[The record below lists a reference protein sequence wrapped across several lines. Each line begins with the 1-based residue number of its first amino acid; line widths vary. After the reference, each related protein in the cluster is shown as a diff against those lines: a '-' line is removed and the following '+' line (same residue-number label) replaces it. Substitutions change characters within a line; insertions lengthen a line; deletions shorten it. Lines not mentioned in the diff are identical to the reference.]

1 MFPQIKARQKLP
13 LLTKT
18 GTSSS
23 LVLSIRI
30 HLPCAPAAPASA
42 ETRAKNAGKYCDN
55 RRQRSALWVGSGPS
69 GEEVSPTSFKKPG
82 RYKKIIRCPCSAA
95 HVVLST
101 KGMVAVIFE
110 ATSIALQPAFPFCS
124 QAQFPSC
131 CSVRNGRIWFEFG
144 GHVHATP

>member
-1 MFPQIKARQKLP
+1 VMFPQVKARQKLP

-23 LVLSIRI
+23 FVLSIRI
-30 HLPCAPAAPASA
+30 HLPCTPAAPASA

-55 RRQRSALWVGSGPS
+55 RRQRSALWVGSGPW
-69 GEEVSPTSFKKPG
+69 GEEASPTSFKKPG

-101 KGMVAVIFE
+101 KGMSAVIFE
-110 ATSIALQPAFPFCS
+110 GNLYCSATCVPFLLAS
-124 QAQFPSC
+124 LVSFLMQRAK
-131 CSVRNGRIWFEFG
+131 W
-144 GHVHATP
+144 